1 VNLEK
6 IFSKHTGELL
16 HIVIRSLAN
25 TSAQRTNII
34 SDDQFLQ
41 LAILN
46 MSNGDTFKPH
56 KHIFK
61 NGPLSIVAQ
70 ESWIV
75 LRGNVNVTYYDVDDS
90 IIEER
95 MLGAHDVS
103 ITLKAGHNYRAMSDN
118 TLVLEFKTGPYSGI
132 TNDKVFIGN

>member
-1 VNLEK
+1 MNLEK

-16 HIVIRSLAN
+16 HIVIKSLTN
-25 TSAQRTNII
+25 DLAQRTNII

-61 NGPLSIVAQ
+61 DGPSSVVAQ
-70 ESWIV
+70 ESWVV
-75 LRGNVNVTYYDVDDS
+75 LRGSVNVSYYDVDDS

-95 MLGAHDVS
+95 TLGAHDVS
-103 ITLKAGHNYRAMSDN
+103 ITLKAGHNYKATSDN

-132 TNDKVFIGN
+132 SNDKVFIGN